1 MKNRN
6 FWFSR
11 EVLAGLA
18 LAVLLVVPVFVFGGA
33 DEIFVDK
40 DAKGEEKGTESKP
53 FHTVSEALKKA
64 DSGTI
69 VRVKNGTYKE
79 NITIP
84 KGVDVVS
91 DSAKREK
98 VIIESDNDDKPT
110 VTMKNNTAI
119 KHITIKGGRHG
130 VKVLEDAKVHIF
142 DAVIKDSDRDGIHI
156 ESGPRNKKHRILIDE
171 STIKNN
177 DRAGIFSEKR
187 YIVLLDSEIE
197 NNGSDGIDFAAGVEA
212 WLEDNR
218 FGDNRGSGA
227 KLVLDGSSIFGKKN
241 GFRNNKRE
249 GLEVSAFGA
258 AGTIEIKRS
267 AFVGNN
273 RYGMARV
280 GRTPAG
286 MRMFG
291 NLSFGIGIN
300 SSRFDN
306 NTLGSVSNIVRGF

>member
-1 MKNRN
+1 MKSRE

-18 LAVLLVVPVFVFGGA
+18 LVAFLAVPVFVLGGSK
-33 DEIFVDK
+33 EIFVDK
-40 DAKGEEKGTESKP
+40 DATGTEEGTASHP
-53 FHTVSEALKKA
+53 FHTISEALKKA
-64 DSGTI
+64 KEGTK

-84 KGVDVVS
+84 KGVDVVGES
-91 DSAKREK
+91 EKREK

-119 KHITIKGGRHG
+119 KHITVKGGRHG
-130 VKVLEDAKVHIF
+130 VRILENAKVHIF
-142 DAVIKDSDRDGIHI
+142 DAIIKESDRDGIHI
-156 ESGPRNKKHRILIDE
+156 DSGPSNKKHRILIDG
-171 STIKNN
+171 STIKSN

-187 YIVLLDSEIE
+187 YLIIINNSIE
-197 NNGSDGIDFAAGVEA
+197 NNGSDGVDFTAGVEA

-218 FGDNRGSGA
+218 FGDNKGSGA
-227 KLVLDGSSIFGKKN
+227 KFVLDGSSIFGKKN

-249 GLEVSAFGA
+249 GLEVSAFGK

-273 RYGMARV
+273 RYGVARV
-280 GRTPAG
+280 ARTLIG
-286 MRMFG
+286 TRMFG

-306 NTLGSVSNIVRGF
+306 NDLGNISPVVYGF

>member
-1 MKNRN
+1 MKSRE

-11 EVLAGLA
+11 EVLAGLVLVVF
-18 LAVLLVVPVFVFGGA
+18 LAVPVFVLGGSE
-33 DEIFVDK
+33 EIFVDK

-53 FHTVSEALKKA
+53 FHTISEALKKA
-64 DSGTI
+64 DSGTK

-91 DSAKREK
+91 DSGKREK

-119 KHITIKGGRHG
+119 KHITVKGGRYG

-156 ESGPRNKKHRILIDE
+156 KSGPRDKKHRILIDE
-171 STIKNN
+171 STIEDN

-187 YIVLLDSEIE
+187 FIILLDSKIVS
-197 NNGSDGIDFAAGVEA
+197 NGRDGIDFATGTKA
-212 WLEDNR
+212 WLEDNK
-218 FGDNRGSGA
+218 FNDNKGSGA
-227 KLVLDGSSIFGKKN
+227 KFVLDGGSIFGKKN

-249 GLEVSAFGA
+249 GLEVNAFGV
-258 AGTIEIKRS
+258 AGTIELKRS
-267 AFVGNN
+267 TFVGND
-273 RYGMARV
+273 RYGVARV
-280 GRTPAG
+280 GRSLAG
-286 MRMFG
+286 TRMFG

-306 NTLGSVSNIVRGF
+306 NGLGNISPIVRGF

>member
-6 FWFSR
+6 FWFSK

-18 LAVLLVVPVFVFGGA
+18 LAVFLVVPIFVFGGS

-40 DAKGEEKGTESKP
+40 DAKGEEKGTESRP
-53 FHTVSEALKKA
+53 FHTISEALKKA

-69 VRVKNGTYKE
+69 VRMKNGTYKE

-91 DSAKREK
+91 DSGKREK
-98 VIIESDNDDKPT
+98 VTIESDNDDKPT
-110 VTMKNNTAI
+110 VTMKHNTAI

-156 ESGPRNKKHRILIDE
+156 ESGPRDKKHRILIDE
-171 STIKNN
+171 STIEDN

-187 YIVLLDSEIE
+187 FIILLDSEIVS
-197 NNGSDGIDFAAGVEA
+197 NGRDGIDFAASTKA

-249 GLEVSAFGA
+249 GLEVNAFGV
-258 AGTIEIKRS
+258 AGTIELKRS
-267 AFVGNN
+267 AFVGND
-273 RYGMARV
+273 RYGVARV
-280 GRTPAG
+280 GRTFAG
-286 MRMFG
+286 TRMFG

-300 SSRFDN
+300 GSRFDN
-306 NTLGSVSNIVRGF
+306 NDLNSISSIVRGF